1 MRTARPTSPQLYI
14 AAACFTLAALLINS
28 TALLFDERLFN
39 GAAIWAK
46 PLKFW
51 ASTGLH
57 FATLGLLLQL
67 ASAASQKSRL
77 TRFVTITCIVAGFF
91 ETFYI
96 TGQAARGKASHFS
109 TASAM
114 EVHLYHL
121 MGLGAVL
128 LVIASFVVGIQI
140 ARSATP
146 WSGLKWGAVLGLIIG
161 SVLTLITAGF
171 MSGQPSH
178 YFGLAVGAASDAN
191 GLPIIGW
198 SLSLPDL
205 RPPHFVATHMMQALP
220 IIGLLA
226 DKFADLHIKRLV
238 FGSALIGIIV
248 VVGLFARAVTM

>member
-1 MRTARPTSPQLYI
+1 MTKARPTSPQLYT
-14 AAACFTLAALLINS
+14 AAACFTLAALLVNS

-67 ASAASQKSRL
+67 ASTASQKSRL
-77 TRFVTITCIVAGFF
+77 TRFVTITCIIAGFF

-109 TASAM
+109 SASAM

-128 LVIASFVVGIQI
+128 LVVASFVVGIQI
-140 ARSATP
+140 CRSGKP
-146 WSGLKWGAVLGLIIG
+146 WTGLRWGGALGLIIG
-161 SVLTLITAGF
+161 SVLTFITAGF

-178 YFGLAVGAASDAN
+178 YFGLALGAASDVN
-191 GLPIIGW
+191 GLPIVGW

-205 RPPHFVATHMMQALP
+205 RPPHFFATHMMQALP
-220 IIGLLA
+220 IVGLFA
-226 DKFADLHIKRLV
+226 DKFAARHSKALV
-238 FGSALIGIIV
+238 FGSALVGTIIV
-248 VVGLFARAVTM
+248 AGLFARAVSL